1 MKIPGSHGPGTGEER
16 HRPRRSLGQNFLVD
30 RGIQRRIVEALEAGP
45 DDTVLEIGPGRGALT
60 DHLAGRVGRLV
71 LVELDRMLAGALE
84 QQYAQQPAVEV
95 LQRDILDVPLA
106 ALTPDPRSLRVIGNI
121 PYNVTTPILFHVLE
135 PPRPAV
141 VVVMI
146 QDEVADRIL
155 AEPGGKSYGALS
167 VGVRAVARVERVMR
181 VPRGVFRPVP
191 GVDSAV
197 IRITPLDPSPVLPGE
212 EQPFRT
218 LVRSCFQWRRK
229 QLGTILRDHP
239 DLTLEGDG
247 MELLRGLGIDP
258 RQRPETLAPE
268 LFLALVRAMTG
279 GA

>member
-1 MKIPGSHGPGTGEER
+1 MKIPGAHGPGTGEER

-30 RGIQRRIVEALEAGP
+30 RGIQRRIVEALEAGSG
-45 DDTVLEIGPGRGALT
+45 DTVLEIGPGRGALT
-60 DHLAGRVGRLV
+60 DHLVGRVGRLV
-71 LVELDRMLAGALE
+71 LVELDRVLAGALE
-84 QQYAQQPAVEV
+84 RQHAQDPTVEV
-95 LQRDILDVPLA
+95 LQQDILDVPLA
-106 ALTPDPRSLRVIGNI
+106 SLTPDPRSLRVIGNI

-146 QDEVADRIL
+146 QDEVAERIL

-167 VGVRAVARVERVMR
+167 VGLRAVARVERVMR

-212 EQPFRT
+212 EQPFRV

-229 QLGTILRDHP
+229 QMGTILRDHP
-239 DLTLEGDG
+239 DLTVAGDG

-268 LFLALVRAMTG
+268 LFLALVRAMAG
-279 GA
+279 GS